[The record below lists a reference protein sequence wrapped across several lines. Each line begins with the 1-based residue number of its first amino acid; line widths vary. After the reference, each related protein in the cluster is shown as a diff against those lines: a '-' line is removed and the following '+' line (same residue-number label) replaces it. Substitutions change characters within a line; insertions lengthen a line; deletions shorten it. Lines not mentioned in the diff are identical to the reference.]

1 MGENPLTHEKAG
13 GGAFDW
19 TVRVALVAVF
29 FAAVAPTLPWL
40 QFYFAEENVVI
51 AQALELRRTG
61 NWLIPTLHGRPRTI
75 KPPLAVWITAL
86 AIRPATFD
94 ALSSTDPAVR
104 DAAYRR
110 LSFQT
115 RWPA

>member
-40 QFYFAEENVVI
+40 QFYHAEENVVI
-51 AQALELRRTG
+51 AQALEMRRTG
-61 NWLIPTLHGRPRTI
+61 NWLIPTLPGRPRTI
-75 KPPLAVWITAL
+75 QTPLTVWIAAA
-86 AIRPATFD
+86 AIR
-94 ALSSTDPAVR
+94 SSTLRQLDSR
-104 DAAYRR
+104 DEA
-110 LSFQT
+110 T
-115 RWPA
+115 R